1 MGIVRLEDW
10 RKLLEQHLA
19 RLGRDDIGIGD
30 ITGTDTG
37 QLQIEFIK
45 GAMRRHATIAVGDL
59 QDPDRARGAMNAA
72 LLRISKAIEQ
82 QHIQAA
88 GKGSLPG

>member
-1 MGIVRLEDW
+1 MGIERLEDW

-19 RLGRDDIGIGD
+19 RLGRDDIGIGE
-30 ITGTDTG
+30 ITQTDTG
-37 QLQIEFIK
+37 HLQIEFIN
-45 GAMRRHATIAVGDL
+45 GTMRRNATIALEEL
-59 QDPDRARGAMNAA
+59 QDSERARGALNAA

-88 GKGSLPG
+88 GKG

>member
-1 MGIVRLEDW
+1 MGIERLEDW

-30 ITGTDTG
+30 VTAIETG

-45 GAMRRHATIAVGDL
+45 GTMRRNATIAVEDL
-59 QDPDRARGAMNAA
+59 QDPDRARGALNMA

-88 GKGSLPG
+88 GKE

>member
-1 MGIVRLEDW
+1 MGIDRLEDW
-10 RKLLEQHLA
+10 RKLLEHHLA
-19 RLGRDDIGIGD
+19 RLGRDDIGIGNV
-30 ITGTDTG
+30 TPTDTG

-45 GAMRRHATIAVGDL
+45 GAMRNEATIPVEEL

-72 LLRISKAIEQ
+72 LLRFSKAIEQ

-88 GKGSLPG
+88 GKG